1 MQQLRCALLGASAS
15 AAFVLACGGLNPN
28 DYSAQPA
35 PESRAGQAGFSYD
48 AGLNAGGA
56 ASRAGAGGKAGTPQE
71 NPGSGGHDSPG
82 DAGAPGTEVQ
92 GAAGEAGVENA
103 GGASDGGTGGASGG
117 GTGGGQRGGSGGQAG
132 TWSWGGRAGAP
143 TGGRGGVG
151 GVGGVAGQA
160 GRGGRSAGGGGGV
173 AGRGGHAGSA
183 GSDEPP
189 AVHDFVFSEYVESG
203 LTKALE
209 IRAGAASTLSG
220 CELVIHFNTGTT
232 RRTVLQGDVASGE
245 VYVLCSQAELV
256 ISGVCDRQTNVNFN
270 GDDAIALECGGE
282 VLDVIGRI
290 GEDPGAGWEGGGA
303 STAEQTLRRRCSAP
317 HGDTDGTDVFDPSAH
332 WIALPAGSVDGLG
345 QPACGEAAAR
355 D

>member
-15 AAFVLACGGLNPN
+15 VALVFACGGLDPN

-35 PESRAGQAGFSYD
+35 PESRSGQAGFSYD
-48 AGLNAGGA
+48 AGVNA
-56 ASRAGAGGKAGTPQE
+56 AGAGGKAGTPPE
-71 NPGSGGHDSPG
+71 NPGSGGYHPQG
-82 DAGAPGTEVQ
+82 DAGAPGAEVP

-103 GGASDGGTGGASGG
+103 GGASDGGTGGVSGG

-132 TWSWGGRAGAP
+132 SWSWGGRAGAP
-143 TGGRGGVG
+143 PVGRGGVG

-160 GRGGRSAGGGGGV
+160 GRGGRSAGGAGGV

-183 GSDEPP
+183 GSGEPP

-203 LTKALE
+203 RTKAIE

-220 CELVIHFNTGTT
+220 CELVIHFNTGTA
-232 RRTVLQGDVASGE
+232 RRAGLEGDVPRGD

-256 ISGVCDRQTNVNFN
+256 ISGVCDRQTNLNFN

-290 GEDPGAGWEGGGA
+290 GEDPGAGWEGNGA
-303 STAEQTLRRRCSAP
+303 STAEQTLRRRCSTP
-317 HGDTDGTDVFDPSAH
+317 HGDTDGTDVFDPSVH